1 MEHHVAE
8 IASSPALLSDPALD
22 QGSGNKHLDTDAEHD
37 LDRLAE
43 LLRGKPAAV
52 LTGAG
57 LSTDSGI
64 PDYRGEGAPQRTP
77 MTFQTFIADERAR
90 KRYWAGSHL
99 GWRLFRAAEPNL
111 GHLSLARLEEGAAI
125 TGVITQNVDGL
136 HTQAGSRHVVELHGS
151 MDRVI
156 CLDCG
161 QAFGR
166 DSIAARL
173 EAANPVL
180 MAGDGSGGRNDD
192 ADVVRIAPD
201 GDADVSDIDSFTIPD
216 CTVCGG
222 MLKPNVVFFGELVP
236 TGRFLEATALVTAAQ
251 ALVVAGSS
259 LAVNSGIR
267 LVELARRRKLPIV
280 VINRGATKGDG
291 RAVIKIEAGTS
302 ETLAGLADRLTP
314 DSHR

>member
-1 MEHHVAE
+1 MEPHVAE
-8 IASSPALLSDPALD
+8 TASSPALLDEPAPGAHGPRLD
-22 QGSGNKHLDTDAEHD
+22 ADAEHD
-37 LDRLAE
+37 LDLLSE
-43 LLRGKPAAV
+43 LLRGRPAAV

-64 PDYRGEGAPQRTP
+64 PDYRGEGAPKRTP
-77 MTFQTFIADERAR
+77 MTFQTFVSDERAR

-99 GWRLFRAAEPNL
+99 GWRVFRAAGPNL
-111 GHLSLARLEEGAAI
+111 GHTSLARLEESAAI

-136 HTQAGSRHVVELHGS
+136 HTRAGSRHVVELHGS

-180 MAGDGSGGRNDD
+180 MAGDGTDSAD
-192 ADVVRIAPD
+192 AVRIAPD
-201 GDADVSDIDSFTIPD
+201 GDADVSDIDSFTIPE

-251 ALVVAGSS
+251 ALVVAGTS

-291 RAVIKIEAGTS
+291 RAVLKIEAGTS
-302 ETLAGLADRLTP
+302 ETLAGLADRFAV